1 MSVETYGLEC
11 RARIHAALGE
21 PHRLA
26 IVDALRSSDRS
37 PSELLRLTGLPSN
50 LLAFHLAAL
59 EEVGL
64 IERHRSSGDARRRYV
79 SLCWDVLTSVE
90 PSMSLT
96 TDELLF
102 VCTHNSARSQLA
114 AALWRQVTGDPAMSA
129 GTEPAGAVHPLAVE
143 VAREH
148 GLDLSGE
155 RPRGYADVRVP
166 PTLVVSVC
174 DRAREAGIPWEADH
188 LHWSVTDPAGGDRAQ
203 FDQAYTDLDRRV
215 MRLATATRGR
225 PNATD

>member
-1 MSVETYGLEC
+1 MGVEDSALER
-11 RARIHAALGE
+11 RATIYAALGE

-26 IVDALRSSDRS
+26 IVDALRLSDRS

-59 EEVGL
+59 EEAGL
-64 IERHRSSGDARRRYV
+64 IKRNRSSGDARRRYV
-79 SLCWDVLTSVE
+79 GLCWDALTSVE
-90 PSMSLT
+90 PSVSLS
-96 TDELLF
+96 TDRLLF

-114 AALWRQVTGDPAMSA
+114 AALWRQVTGDPATSA
-129 GTEPAGAVHPLAVE
+129 GRDPAGAVHPLAVE

-174 DRAREAGIPWEADH
+174 DRAREAGIPWDADH
-188 LHWSVTDPAGGDRAQ
+188 LHWSVSDPAGGDRAH
-203 FDQAYTDLDRRV
+203 FNRAYTELGRRV
-215 MRLATATRGR
+215 MRLAAATRGR
-225 PNATD
+225 RNATV